1 MKGRRAPK
9 PQFLLNNIIMYN
21 TGVYII
27 GGELSCVDVL
37 AERYGGH
44 ERRIFKSV

>member
-9 PQFLLNNIIMYN
+9 PQFLLNNIIMYD
-21 TGVYII
+21 TGMYMT

-37 AERYGGH
+37 SRKVWRA
-44 ERRIFKSV
+44 